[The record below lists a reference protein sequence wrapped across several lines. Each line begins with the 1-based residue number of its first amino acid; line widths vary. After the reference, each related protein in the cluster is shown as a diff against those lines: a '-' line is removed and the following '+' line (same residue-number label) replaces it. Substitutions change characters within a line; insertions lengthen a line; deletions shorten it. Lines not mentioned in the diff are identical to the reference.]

1 MKKLLAIVVLG
12 LLWIIP
18 ASADQ
23 RFIPLELFTGGE
35 IRKDTEIKYTNANL
49 VFGEKKRKKIVGPE
63 DWKNSQSGE
72 TIKVYKRTRKSQSGL
87 KTQLFTVT
95 NDGQCIGRV
104 WDSRRGGRVIKNGC
118 KFPLGVWKKGETRS
132 FKGASGGKPRIIELT
147 ILKLGKKQKDK
158 VKFTVKFKG
167 REMQHIQLGKDLMNR
182 IIEDT
187 KDVGKVE
194 THPKFEGRQMIM
206 IIQPN

>member
-1 MKKLLAIVVLG
+1 MKNFFLISFLILLNTSQSIG
-12 LLWIIP
+12 
-18 ASADQ
+18 SE

-35 IRKDTEIKYTNANL
+35 IREDREIKFTKANL

-63 DWKNSQSGE
+63 DWKNPQTGE
-72 TIKVYKRTRKSQSGL
+72 TIKVYKRTRKGQSGL

-118 KFPLGVWKKGETRS
+118 KFPLGVWKEGETRS
-132 FKGASGGKPRIIELT
+132 FEGSSGGKPRKIELT

-158 VKFTVKFKG
+158 VKFNWKLYDG
-167 REMQHIQLGKDLMNR
+167 SGKLMDDN
-182 IIEDT
+182 DYTFSPGKAMT
-187 KDVGKVE
+187 KLNDK
-194 THPKFEGRQMIM
+194 KL
-206 IIQPN
+206 